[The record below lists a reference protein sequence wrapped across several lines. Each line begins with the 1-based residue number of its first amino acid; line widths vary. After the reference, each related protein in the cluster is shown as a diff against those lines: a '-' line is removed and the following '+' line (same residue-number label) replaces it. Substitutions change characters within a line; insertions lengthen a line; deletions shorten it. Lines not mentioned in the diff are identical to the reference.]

1 MARLGLKIFYLRT
14 REQRLSQ
21 QQLARALG
29 IRQATLSHVEQGSS
43 LPNCTLLLQLCR
55 FFDVTPTYLLDDE
68 RDVVPLPTERWGLRN
83 ALVTVGM
90 WIEVPEDAVVETA
103 DGKLLCPLQ
112 PKEAFY
118 DQEAMELRAQ
128 KSKRAQ
134 GRAAI
139 NRLRRRR
146 RDASEELASEL
157 KRELRTHPRR
167 RPAVRVQV

>member
-1 MARLGLKIFYLRT
+1 VTRIGLKIFYLRT

-21 QQLARALG
+21 QQLAKALG
-29 IRQATLSHVEQGSS
+29 IRQASLSHIEQGIS

-55 FFDVTPTYLLDDE
+55 FFDVTPTYLLDDD
-68 RDVVPLPTERWGLRN
+68 RDLVPLPTERWGLRN

-90 WIEVPEDAVVETA
+90 WIDVAEDEVVETP

-118 DQEAMELRAQ
+118 DQEAMEIRAE
-128 KSKRAQ
+128 KSKRSQ
-134 GRAAI
+134 GKAAI
-139 NRLRRRR
+139 RRLRRRR
-146 RDASEELASEL
+146 RDASAELATEL

-167 RPAVRVQV
+167 RPVRA

>member
-1 MARLGLKIFYLRT
+1 MTRIGLKVFYLRT

-21 QQLARALG
+21 QQLAKALG
-29 IRQATLSHVEQGSS
+29 IRQATLSHVEQGTS
-43 LPNCTLLLQLCR
+43 LPSCALLLQLCK

-68 RDVVPLPTERWGLRN
+68 RDLVPLPTERWGLRN

-90 WIEVPEDAVVETA
+90 WIEVPEEEVVETP

-118 DQEAMELRAQ
+118 DQEAMELRAG
-128 KSKRAQ
+128 KSKPSQ

-139 NRLRRRR
+139 KRLRRRR
-146 RDASEELASEL
+146 RDASAELALEL
-157 KRELRTHPRR
+157 RRELRTHPRR
-167 RPAVRVQV
+167 RPAVRA